1 MTDCEAIRPELAGYV
16 LGGLEPGE
24 VTDVEAHLTGCAA
37 CRAELDELAPLPP
50 LLALAAP
57 DSPPAPDDLR
67 PRVLRTARRR
77 RQVPVLVAAALI
89 LLAAL
94 AGGIVGTLGTGEPD
108 ADMVVALGASD
119 ATGVSGDA
127 ELIQTDA
134 GVRLDLALAGVQSA
148 SDGYYHAWLERD
160 GRRVSAGTFVG
171 TTDGQVRAQ
180 LLCGGRLEDYDRV
193 TVTWHGFNRDDEV
206 VAAQAPLAP

>member
-24 VTDVEAHLTGCAA
+24 VTDVEAHLAGCAA
-37 CRAELDELAPLPP
+37 CRAELDDLAPLPP

-89 LLAAL
+89 LLAGL
-94 AGGIVGTLGTGEPD
+94 AGGLVGTLGTGAPD
-108 ADMVVALGASD
+108 ADMVVTLGAAD
-119 ATGVSGDA
+119 APGVSGDA

-134 GVRLDLALAGVQSA
+134 GVRLDLAIAGVQPA

-171 TTDGQVRAQ
+171 TAHGQVRAQ
-180 LLCGGRLEDYDRV
+180 LLCGGRLENYDRV
-193 TVTWHGFNRDDEV
+193 TVTWHGFDRDDEV
-206 VAAQAPLAP
+206 VAAQAPLAS

>member
-37 CRAELDELAPLPP
+37 CRAGLDELAPLPP

-67 PRVLRTARRR
+67 PRVVRTAGRR
-77 RQVPVLVAAALI
+77 RQVPVLAAAALI

-94 AGGIVGTLGTGEPD
+94 AGGIVGALGTGEPD
-108 ADMVVALGASD
+108 ADMVVALGAD
-119 ATGVSGDA
+119 DTPGVSGDA

-134 GVRLDLALAGVQSA
+134 GVRLDLALAGVQPA

-180 LLCGGRLEDYDRV
+180 LLCGGRLENYDRV